1 MKAIYPGS
9 FDPITNGHLDVIS
22 RTAEIFDE
30 LVIAVMVNPWKKY
43 TFSTEER
50 VAMIEKVIEKF
61 PNVSVVADSGLTVD
75 LAKKLNARILIRG
88 FRTVMDYE
96 NELITATGNQLLNP
110 EIETLFM
117 VAKPTHSFIS
127 SSAVKEI
134 AMYHGDVSQLVPEV
148 VRKQLIK
155 VYGEKE

>member
-117 VAKPTHSFIS
+117 VAKPTYSFIS